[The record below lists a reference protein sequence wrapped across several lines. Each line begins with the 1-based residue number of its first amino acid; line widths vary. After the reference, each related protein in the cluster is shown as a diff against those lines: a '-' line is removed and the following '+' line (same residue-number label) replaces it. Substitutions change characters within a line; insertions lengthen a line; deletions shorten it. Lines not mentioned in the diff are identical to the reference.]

1 MIKFELKRLIF
12 EWQQSHN
19 AGLTYRQL
27 AEQTDLSLST
37 IYLVANNKSK
47 QIGIETIEK
56 LCRFF
61 DCEPGELIIRVRVG

>member
-19 AGLTYRQL
+19 TGLTYRQL

-47 QIGIETIEK
+47 QIGVETIEK

-61 DCEPGELIIRVRVG
+61 DCEPGELIIRVEFE

>member
-19 AGLTYRQL
+19 TGLTYRQL

-47 QIGIETIEK
+47 QIGVETIEK
-56 LCRFF
+56 LCGFF
-61 DCEPGELIIRVRVG
+61 DCEPGELIIRVLFE